1 MPSNELGINDL
12 QINGLGI
19 SVSLEAHFAELPD
32 PRRDINREHK
42 FIDILVIAICAI
54 VCGAEDWESVAL
66 FGVAKEGWFRRFL
79 ELPSGI
85 PAHDTFWRV
94 FRKLDSDQFE
104 GCFLRW
110 VRRVS
115 DLTEGEVVAIDGKQ
129 ARRSHDRSAGKAA
142 ITLVSAWATANG
154 LMLGQRQVGDKSNEM
169 VAIPELLERLVLRG
183 CLVTVDAL
191 NTQVSV
197 AQAIVD
203 QQADYLLALKRNHSL
218 LYEDVT
224 LLFEHLDHL
233 HPQPPVQYAR
243 QVDKGHGRIEVR
255 EAWVVTDPVMIAG
268 LQGSEKWPHL
278 TAIVKLQAQR
288 HLLASSQPQP
298 GAEASQA
305 EPVQG
310 RPNPADG
317 QPTDDTPQ
325 DEAQRPEDKPVNAKP
340 PNDHKPAVRYYL
352 ASFPISAD
360 AAIAATRAH
369 WQIENRCHWVLDIAF
384 REDECRLR
392 KDHGAHNFA
401 ILRRIALNLL
411 KQDTTTKVGVKN
423 RRLKAGWD
431 EDYLLRLL
439 QPLLA

>member
-1 MPSNELGINDL
+1 MPSNDLGNNDL
-12 QINGLGI
+12 WI

-66 FGVAKEGWFRRFL
+66 FGEAKEGWFRRFL

-104 GCFLRW
+104 ACFLRW
-110 VRRVS
+110 VRSVS

-169 VAIPELLERLVLRG
+169 VAIPELLESLVLRG

-191 NTQVSV
+191 NTQVRV

-203 QQADYLLALKRNHSL
+203 QQADYLLALKANHPL
-218 LYEDVT
+218 LYEDVS
-224 LLFEHLDHL
+224 LLFEHLAQL
-233 HPQPPVQYAR
+233 HPKPPVQYAR
-243 QVDKGHGRIEVR
+243 QVDKGHGRVEVR
-255 EAWVVTDPVMIAG
+255 EAWVLTDPVMIAG
-268 LQGSEKWPHL
+268 LQGSEKWPQL
-278 TAIVKLQAQR
+278 TALVKLQAQR
-288 HLLASSQPQP
+288 HLLAPSQTQDAPAP
-298 GAEASQA
+298 G
-305 EPVQG
+305 
-310 RPNPADG
+310 
-317 QPTDDTPQ
+317 DDKAQ
-325 DEAQRPEDKPVNAKP
+325 DDKAQEDKA
-340 PNDHKPAVRYYL
+340 AVRYYL
-352 ASFPISAD
+352 ASFPITAD

-369 WQIENRCHWVLDIAF
+369 WQIENSCHWVLDIAF

-411 KQDTTTKVGVKN
+411 KHDTTTKVGVKN
-423 RRLKAGWD
+423 KRLKAGWD
-431 EDYLLRLL
+431 EDYLLHLL